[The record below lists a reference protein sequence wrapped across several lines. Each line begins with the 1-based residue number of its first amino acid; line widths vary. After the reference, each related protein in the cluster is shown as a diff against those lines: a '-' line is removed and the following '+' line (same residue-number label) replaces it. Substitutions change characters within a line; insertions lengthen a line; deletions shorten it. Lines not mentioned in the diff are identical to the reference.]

1 MEVTLDISRRQFLGT
16 GSSALFLASCATDK
30 ITPEAV
36 SDIEQGKSAF
46 IPEATLNATL
56 PEKSLASIARS
67 KGVTFGTA
75 IGNGALSDADYLAI
89 IDAECDVLVAENEHK
104 LYSLLGQPGPYQF
117 DKGDALV
124 NWGKSKGL
132 DFRGH
137 VLLWNRME
145 FTPDWVA
152 RKDFGGRDGTETFL
166 ADYIKTLTQ
175 HYGTD
180 IHSWDV
186 VNETVDPETGKIRDT
201 VFVQNGGEQII
212 DFAFHKA
219 REYAPHAELVY
230 NDYMIWEDGNEKHRY
245 GVLKLLEG
253 FRKRGT
259 PIDTFGVQG
268 HLGTQVRSARFPDP
282 QSKAWQHFIDEIVA
296 MEYNLIV
303 SEFDVN
309 DTGLTANVAIRDR
322 EVAAY
327 GKAFLDMMLSY
338 TELKSVLAW
347 GLCDRHTW
355 LQTWWPRK
363 DGVIKRPTLYDIN
376 YQPKP
381 LRDAVAK
388 AFENAPIREA

>member
-1 MEVTLDISRRQFLGT
+1 MKLEIDRRKFLGT
-16 GSSALFLASCATDK
+16 GSSALFLSSCSSSKVA
-30 ITPEAV
+30 PELI
-36 SDIEQGKSAF
+36 SDIEQGESAY
-46 IPEATLNATL
+46 IPEPTLNATL
-56 PEKSLASIARS
+56 PETSLASIARS
-67 KGVTFGTA
+67 RGVTFGTA
-75 IGNGALSDADYLAI
+75 IGSGALDDVEYLKI
-89 IDAECDVLVAENEHK
+89 IEAECDVLVAENEHK
-104 LYSLLGQPGPYQF
+104 LYSLLGRPGPYQF
-117 DKGDALV
+117 GRGDALV
-124 NWGKSKGL
+124 NWGKSKDL

-152 RKDFGGRDGTETFL
+152 EKDFGGRQGTEEFV
-166 ADYIKTLTQ
+166 ADYVKTLTE
-175 HYGTD
+175 HYGTN

-186 VNETVDPETGKIRDT
+186 VNETINPETGTMRDT
-201 VFVQNGGEQII
+201 VFVKNAGEQIV
-212 DFAFHKA
+212 DFAFYKA
-219 REYAPHAELVY
+219 KEYAPHAELVY
-230 NDYMIWEDGNEKHRY
+230 NDYMIWEEGNEKHRH

-268 HLGTQVRSARFPDP
+268 HLGTRVRNSRYPDP
-282 QSKAWQHFIDEIVA
+282 QSKAWQQFIDEIVD
-296 MEYNLIV
+296 MDYKLII

-309 DTGLTANVAIRDR
+309 DTGLPADIVKRDQ

-355 LQTWWPRK
+355 LQSWWPRK
-363 DGVIKRPTLYDIN
+363 DGVIKRPTFYDIN

-381 LRDAVAK
+381 LREAIAQAFKDA
-388 AFENAPIREA
+388 PMRSI

>member
-1 MEVTLDISRRQFLGT
+1 MDRRKFLGT
-16 GSSALFLASCATDK
+16 GSSALLLASCATSNV
-30 ITPEAV
+30 TSEAV
-36 SDIEQGKSAF
+36 SDIEQGESAF
-46 IPEATLNATL
+46 IPEPTLNAAI
-56 PEKSLASIARS
+56 PEKSLSSIARS
-67 KGVTFGTA
+67 KGVNFGTA
-75 IGNGALSDADYLAI
+75 IGTVALNDAEYLKI
-89 IDAECDVLVAENEHK
+89 IEAECDVLVAENEHK
-104 LYSLLGQPGPYQF
+104 LYSLQKQPGPYKF
-117 DKGDALV
+117 NRGDALV
-124 NWGKSKGL
+124 NWGKTKGL

-152 RKDFGGRDGTETFL
+152 QKDFGGREGTEKFM
-166 ADYIKTLTQ
+166 ADHIKTLTE
-175 HYGTD
+175 HYGKD

-186 VNETVDPETGKIRDT
+186 VNETINPKTGKMRDT
-201 VFVQNGGEQII
+201 VFVKNAGEQIV

-219 REYAPHAELVY
+219 KEYAPHAELVY
-230 NDYMIWEDGNEKHRY
+230 NDYMIWEEGHEKHRY

-268 HLGTQVRSARFPDP
+268 HLGGLVRKARYPEP
-282 QSKAWQHFIDEIVA
+282 QSKAWRQFIDEIVG
-296 MEYNLIV
+296 MDYKLII

-309 DTGLTANVAIRDR
+309 DRGLPAGITKRDQ
-322 EVAAY
+322 EIAAY

-347 GLCDRHTW
+347 GLCDRHSW

-381 LRDAVAK
+381 LREAVAR
-388 AFENAPIREA
+388 AFENAPPRSA

>member
-1 MEVTLDISRRQFLGT
+1 MEINRRDFLGSS
-16 GSSALFLASCATDK
+16 GSAFLLASCATGHDGS
-30 ITPEAV
+30 EQV
-36 SDIEQGKSAF
+36 SDMDQGESAF
-46 IPEATLNATL
+46 IPEPTMGAAI
-56 PEKSLASIARS
+56 PDISLATIARS
-67 KGVTFGTA
+67 KGVSFGTA
-75 IGNGALSDADYLAI
+75 IGTSSFNDPEYLKLVE
-89 IDAECDVLVAENEHK
+89 AECDILVAENEHK
-104 LYSLLGQPGPYQF
+104 LYSLLGRPGPFQF
-117 DKGDALV
+117 DRGDELV
-124 NWGKSKGL
+124 NWGKSNGL

-152 RKDFGGRDGTETFL
+152 GKDFDGRAGTEDFL
-166 ADYIKTLTQ
+166 AEYIKTLTE
-175 HYGTD
+175 HYGKD
-180 IHSWDV
+180 IQSWDV
-186 VNETVDPETGKIRDT
+186 VNETIEPATGKIRDT
-201 VFVQNGGEQII
+201 VFVKNAGEQIV

-219 REYAPHAELVY
+219 REHAPHADLVY
-230 NDYMIWEDGNEKHRY
+230 NDYMIWEEGNEMHRY

-268 HLGTQVRSARFPDP
+268 HLGTMVRNSRYPDP
-282 QSKAWQHFIDEIVA
+282 QAKEWQNFIDDIVG
-296 MEYNLIV
+296 MGYKLII

-309 DTGLTANVAIRDR
+309 DTGLPADIAKRDQ

-347 GLCDRHTW
+347 GLSDRHTW

-381 LRDAVAK
+381 LRDAIAK
-388 AFENAPIREA
+388 AFENAPMRSI